1 MNTNNKPP
9 EDTDPDSPKK
19 SLVVAIQEVASL
31 LRTEVKSAT
40 TLKLKE
46 KKAKIL
52 SMQMLGP
59 SMQNSIRQ
67 VAKLLREQTQKE
79 LPIKKPRNI
88 SLSRRKP
95 RRATKKPIG

>member
-1 MNTNNKPP
+1 MNNKNKPP
-9 EDTDPDSPKK
+9 EDTNPDSPKK

-31 LRTEVKSAT
+31 LRTEVKIAT
-40 TLKLKE
+40 TLKMKE

-52 SMQMLGP
+52 SLQMLGP

-79 LPIKKPRNI
+79 EPIKKQREI
-88 SLSRRKP
+88 SQSRRKP
-95 RRATKKPIG
+95 RKAVKKPIG